1 MMSVNYEQ
9 IRAQV
14 QQQFA
19 QLPPEDR
26 KRLLSDL
33 LKDEQPV
40 VRVWQGEACDYSH
53 EQQWLRENAQQ
64 YRGQTLALCGD
75 ELLAAGT
82 DPQSVCEQARATGK
96 RFLLHRVPVEGE
108 TWSGG
113 LC

>member
-1 MMSVNYEQ
+1 MGINYEQ

-19 QLPPEDR
+19 QLPPEER

-33 LKDEQPV
+33 LKEEQPA
-40 VRVWQGEACDYSH
+40 VRVWQGEARDYSR

-64 YRGQTLALCGD
+64 YRGQTLALCGN

-82 DPQSVCEQARATGK
+82 DPQSVCEQAKATGK
-96 RFLLHRVPVEGE
+96 RFLIHRVPERGDV
-108 TWSGG
+108 WV
-113 LC
+113 